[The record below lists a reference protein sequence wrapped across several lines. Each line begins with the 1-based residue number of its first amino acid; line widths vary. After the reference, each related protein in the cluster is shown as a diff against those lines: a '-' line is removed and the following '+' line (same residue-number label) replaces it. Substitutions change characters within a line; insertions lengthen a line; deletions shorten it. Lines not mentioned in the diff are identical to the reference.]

1 MSALQRLQAIRGW
14 VPVPDKTW
22 RPRLWRWIMLD
33 GNRLA
38 VTGALLTVVFV
49 SILVIGTFWS
59 FEMAV
64 LLTETSTVEQ
74 ILTTFLSGI
83 ILLVSVVVSI
93 NSIFLSQDMTSVD
106 QQRSR
111 VEGVNEFWQRMH
123 TLSDTPETPSNLRNF
138 LELITCIIEENLE
151 QIADSADQFEE
162 EQHILAFTEETT
174 QILDRLEWDTTAT
187 ATNFSLLWVALK
199 IAYGPLL
206 DEARLLRHR
215 ATESDPEAYKQ
226 SLESIIEALQLFAV
240 GRGYFKTMYY
250 TTEVSRFSRILL
262 IVSLPAIIITSSAI
276 LAISASLLP
285 EYWILG
291 LPPLHSFVAATFT
304 IALLPYIVLTS
315 FVLRLS
321 KVARLTNAEG
331 LVSMR

>member
-1 MSALQRLQAIRGW
+1 
-14 VPVPDKTW
+14 
-22 RPRLWRWIMLD
+22 MLD

-38 VTGALLTVVFV
+38 VTGALLTIVFV
-49 SILVIGTFWS
+49 SILVIGTLWS

-111 VEGVNEFWQRMH
+111 VEGVDKFWQRVH
-123 TLSDTPETPSNLRNF
+123 ELSDTSETPSNLRSF
-138 LELITCIIEENLE
+138 LELVTTIIDENLD
-151 QIADSADQFEE
+151 QIADSADQLEDE
-162 EQHILAFTEETT
+162 RAILAFTEETR
-174 QILDRLEWDTTAT
+174 QAVDKLEWDNDTTT
-187 ATNFSLLWVALK
+187 TDFSLLWATLETT
-199 IAYGPLL
+199 YGPLL
-206 DEARLLRHR
+206 DEANVLRHR
-215 ATESDPEAYKQ
+215 ATESDPDSYKQ
-226 SLESIIEALQLFAV
+226 SLDSVIESLQLFAV

-250 TTEVSRFSRILL
+250 TTEVSRFSRVLL

-304 IALLPYIVLTS
+304 VALLPYIVLTS

-321 KVARLTNAEG
+321 KVARLTNGEG